1 MIPVLISGT
10 IQVTL
15 EPKPS
20 ARPNDIQAYELR
32 ICYPL
37 IDYTHTETVM
47 ASSEKDAALTARFL
61 ARSVTRELSAQLET
75 ALKELDDD

>member
-1 MIPVLISGT
+1 MIPVSLSGT

-20 ARPNDIQAYELR
+20 AGPKDIPTYELR

-75 ALKELDDD
+75 AMRELGDD